1 MKIKCI
7 AVDDEP
13 LALRVIQSHVEKLD
27 DVELVATCSNALDA
41 FQLLRKHKVD
51 LILLDIQMPELNG
64 IQFLKSLENPPAI
77 VFTTAYRNYAIEAF
91 DLNVLDYLLKPIS
104 FSRFLKT
111 INRFHAQNAPKQQSP
126 KNVQVNESTEKAFI
140 FVKRNKT
147 MIKVM
152 LDDICYI
159 ESLKDYVRINTGADK
174 MFVKY
179 RISKIEEELPEDKFI
194 RIHKSY
200 IVSVNRIESLSPT
213 SVGIAGDKL
222 PIGRSYKEMV
232 LRRLNYYSE

>member
-1 MKIKCI
+1 
-7 AVDDEP
+7 
-13 LALRVIQSHVEKLD
+13 
-27 DVELVATCSNALDA
+27 
-41 FQLLRKHKVD
+41 
-51 LILLDIQMPELNG
+51 
-64 IQFLKSLENPPAI
+64 
-77 VFTTAYRNYAIEAF
+77 
-91 DLNVLDYLLKPIS
+91 
-104 FSRFLKT
+104 
-111 INRFHAQNAPKQQSP
+111 
-126 KNVQVNESTEKAFI
+126 
-140 FVKRNKT
+140 

-213 SVGIAGDKL
+213 SVGIAGEKL

>member
-7 AVDDEP
+7 TVDDEP

-41 FQLLRKHKVD
+41 FKLLRKHKVD
-51 LILLDIQMPELNG
+51 LIFLDIQMPELNG

-111 INRFHAQNAPKQQSP
+111 INRFHAQNCK
-126 KNVQVNESTEKAFI
+126 EK
-140 FVKRNKT
+140 
-147 MIKVM
+147 
-152 LDDICYI
+152 
-159 ESLKDYVRINTGADK
+159 
-174 MFVKY
+174 
-179 RISKIEEELPEDKFI
+179 
-194 RIHKSY
+194 
-200 IVSVNRIESLSPT
+200 
-213 SVGIAGDKL
+213 
-222 PIGRSYKEMV
+222 
-232 LRRLNYYSE
+232 